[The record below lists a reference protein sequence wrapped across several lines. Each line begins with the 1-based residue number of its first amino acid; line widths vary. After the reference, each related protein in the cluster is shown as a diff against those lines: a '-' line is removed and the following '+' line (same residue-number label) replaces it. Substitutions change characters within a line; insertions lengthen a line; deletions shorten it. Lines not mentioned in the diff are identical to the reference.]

1 MTQDEQTILMFRGL
15 IASLSEQQQKNIREC
30 EKVMRKMLADYPEE
44 AIFALGLIGAE
55 LQLSI

>member
-15 IASLSEQQQKNIREC
+15 IASLSEQQQENIREC
-30 EKVMRKMLADYPEE
+30 EKAIRKMLADYPEE
-44 AIFALGLIGAE
+44 AIFAIGLIGAE

>member
-15 IASLSEQQQKNIREC
+15 IASLSEQQQENIREC
-30 EKVMRKMLADYPEE
+30 EKVMRRMLADYPEE